1 MVANHW
7 FFLIV
12 EFNKGFFFL
21 KNFLTLSVTTYL
33 FGITLWVLWYFV
45 DQNVPFL
52 IGEGSWYYLP
62 HAARVLYVVYFGYK
76 AIPSLY
82 LAELSGPYLLVPSMY
97 SFDTYLSSLIS
108 ALSVPL
114 SIQVLRILSF
124 TLGDT
129 ASSPL
134 NKRNYKHVYLITFI
148 SACFNALVVNLYMS
162 RNNLSFPNAITDIE
176 QVYRFFLG
184 DILGTVIVFIFLA
197 TLLLPLLRQARN
209 Q

>member
-1 MVANHW
+1 M
-7 FFLIV
+7 
-12 EFNKGFFFL
+12 

-33 FGITLWVLWYFV
+33 FGLTLWILWYFI
-45 DQNVPFL
+45 DQNAPFL

-62 HAARVLYVVYFGYK
+62 HAARVLCVVYFGYK

-82 LAELSGPYLLVPSMY
+82 LAELSGPYLLVPFMY

-108 ALSVPL
+108 VLSVPL

-134 NKRNYKHVYLITFI
+134 NKRNYKHIYLITFI
-148 SACFNALVVNLYMS
+148 SAGFNAILVNLYLS
-162 RNNLSFPNAITDIE
+162 RNELNFPGLITDIE
-176 QVYRFFLG
+176 QVLRFFVG
-184 DILGTVIVFIFLA
+184 DIIGTVIVFVSLSYVLKPIIA
-197 TLLLPLLRQARN
+197 QSRIN
-209 Q
+209 NS

>member
-62 HAARVLYVVYFGYK
+62 HAARVLCVVYFGYK

-82 LAELSGPYLLVPSMY
+82 LAELSGPYLLVPFMY

-108 ALSVPL
+108 VLSVPL
-114 SIQVLRILSF
+114 SIQVLRLLSF

-134 NKRNYKHVYLITFI
+134 NKRNYKHIYLITFI
-148 SACFNALVVNLYMS
+148 SAGFNAILVNLYLS
-162 RNNLSFPNAITDIE
+162 RNELNFPGLITDIE
-176 QVYRFFLG
+176 QVSRFFVG
-184 DILGTVIVFIFLA
+184 DIIGTVLVFVSLSYILKPIIA
-197 TLLLPLLRQARN
+197 QSRN
-209 Q
+209 

>member
-1 MVANHW
+1 M
-7 FFLIV
+7 
-12 EFNKGFFFL
+12 

-33 FGITLWVLWYFV
+33 FGIILWVLWYFV

-52 IGEGSWYYLP
+52 IGKGSWYYLP
-62 HAARVLYVVYFGYK
+62 HAARVLCVVYFGYK

-82 LAELSGPYLLVPSMY
+82 LAELSGPYLLVPFMY

-108 ALSVPL
+108 VLSVPL

-134 NKRNYKHVYLITFI
+134 NKRNYKHIYLITFI
-148 SACFNALVVNLYMS
+148 SAGFNAILVNLYLS
-162 RNNLSFPNAITDIE
+162 RNELNFPGLITDIE
-176 QVYRFFLG
+176 QVSRFFVG
-184 DILGTVIVFIFLA
+184 DIIGTVLVFVSLSYILKPIIA
-197 TLLLPLLRQARN
+197 QSRN
-209 Q
+209 

>member
-62 HAARVLYVVYFGYK
+62 HAARVLCVVYFGYK

-82 LAELSGPYLLVPSMY
+82 LAELSGPYLLVPFMY

-108 ALSVPL
+108 VLSVPL

-134 NKRNYKHVYLITFI
+134 NKRNYKHIYLITFI
-148 SACFNALVVNLYMS
+148 SAGFNAILVNLYLS
-162 RNNLSFPNAITDIE
+162 RNELNFPGLITDIE
-176 QVYRFFLG
+176 QVSRFFVG
-184 DILGTVIVFIFLA
+184 DIIGTVLVFVSLSYILKPIIA
-197 TLLLPLLRQARN
+197 QSRN
-209 Q
+209 

>member
-62 HAARVLYVVYFGYK
+62 HAARVLCVVYFGYK

-108 ALSVPL
+108 VLSVPL

-134 NKRNYKHVYLITFI
+134 NKRNYKHIYLITFI
-148 SACFNALVVNLYMS
+148 SAGFNAILVNLYLS
-162 RNNLSFPNAITDIE
+162 RNELNFPGLITDIE
-176 QVYRFFLG
+176 QVSRFFVG
-184 DILGTVIVFIFLA
+184 DIIGTVLVFVSLSYILKPIIA
-197 TLLLPLLRQARN
+197 QSRN
-209 Q
+209 

>member
-1 MVANHW
+1 M
-7 FFLIV
+7 
-12 EFNKGFFFL
+12 FFFL

-62 HAARVLYVVYFGYK
+62 HAARVLCVVYFGYK

-82 LAELSGPYLLVPSMY
+82 LAELSGPYLLVPFMY

-108 ALSVPL
+108 VLSVPL

-129 ASSPL
+129 TSSPL
-134 NKRNYKHVYLITFI
+134 NKRNYKHIYLITFI
-148 SACFNALVVNLYMS
+148 SAGFNAILVNLYLS
-162 RNNLSFPNAITDIE
+162 RNELNFPGLITDIE
-176 QVYRFFLG
+176 QVSRFFVG
-184 DILGTVIVFIFLA
+184 DIIGTVIVFVSLSYILKPIIA
-197 TLLLPLLRQARN
+197 QSRN
-209 Q
+209 

>member
-1 MVANHW
+1 
-7 FFLIV
+7 
-12 EFNKGFFFL
+12 L
-21 KNFLTLSVTTYL
+21 KNFLTLSVITYL
-33 FGITLWVLWYFV
+33 FGTTLWVCWYFV

-62 HAARVLYVVYFGYK
+62 HAARVLCIVYFGYK

-82 LAELSGPYLLVPSMY
+82 LAELSGPYLLVPFMY

-108 ALSVPL
+108 VLSVPL

-134 NKRNYKHVYLITFI
+134 NKRNYKHIYLITFI
-148 SACFNALVVNLYMS
+148 SAGFNAILVNLYLS
-162 RNNLSFPNAITDIE
+162 RNELNFPGLITDIE
-176 QVYRFFLG
+176 QVSRFFVG
-184 DILGTVIVFIFLA
+184 DIIGTVIVFVSLSYILKPIIA
-197 TLLLPLLRQARN
+197 QSRN
-209 Q
+209 

>member
-33 FGITLWVLWYFV
+33 FGIILWVLWYFV

-62 HAARVLYVVYFGYK
+62 HAARVLCVVYFGYK

-82 LAELSGPYLLVPSMY
+82 LAELSGPYLLVPFMY

-108 ALSVPL
+108 VLSVPL

-134 NKRNYKHVYLITFI
+134 NKRNYKHIYLITFI
-148 SACFNALVVNLYMS
+148 SAGFNAILVNLYLS
-162 RNNLSFPNAITDIE
+162 RNELNFPGLITDIE
-176 QVYRFFLG
+176 QVSRFFVG
-184 DILGTVIVFIFLA
+184 DIIGTVLVFVSLSYILKPIIA
-197 TLLLPLLRQARN
+197 QSRN
-209 Q
+209 